1 MGNQQ
6 NSSNTD
12 KKKKKENITETKKI
26 NNSNFQNIHSK
37 DSNSSYKGVKT
48 TTGDNSNSDF
58 EKDQKTEE
66 TSETITI
73 QEKIDIK
80 DIKIPTLFE
89 WKEGG
94 SIVYIT
100 GNFSNWSQRFMMTK
114 SNNKFEL
121 ILVLKIITF
130 LFYRIYQ
137 KEYTNINL
145 L

>member
-26 NNSNFQNIHSK
+26 NNSNFQMIHSK

-73 QEKIDIK
+73 PEKIDIK

-130 LFYRIYQ
+130 IF
-137 KEYTNINL
+137 
-145 L
+145 

>member
-1 MGNQQ
+1 M
-6 NSSNTD
+6 
-12 KKKKKENITETKKI
+12 
-26 NNSNFQNIHSK
+26 IHSK

-73 QEKIDIK
+73 PEKIDIK

-130 LFYRIYQ
+130 IF
-137 KEYTNINL
+137 
-145 L
+145 